1 MFSCNEDDVEMFQVS
16 TRGRASL
23 CRVGCL
29 IAVPYWGTVSRQR
42 VGECVRR
49 SEVERMSAEK
59 NMYYM
64 EKWEK
69 QGWLEEAKYFVVAD
83 SDDRE
88 RQIKY
93 LGSTRSCGRR
103 LGLVC

>member
-1 MFSCNEDDVEMFQVS
+1 M
-16 TRGRASL
+16 
-23 CRVGCL
+23 
-29 IAVPYWGTVSRQR
+29 
-42 VGECVRR
+42 RR

-59 NMYYM
+59 DMYYM

-69 QGWLEEAKYFVVAD
+69 QGWLEEAKYFIVAD

-88 RQIKY
+88 RQIRVKY
-93 LGSTRSCGRR
+93 LGSSCGRR